1 MKINEADLP
10 HSLKTH
16 MAPSIAG
23 VVPAARRLAA
33 GDWLFRLGDA
43 TFGIFFV
50 VAGRLRMQ
58 RMTPDG
64 EVVIMHVARPGEM
77 LAEASL
83 FVPRYQCDVIAET
96 DCEVWTYPKQALSR
110 SLRDDPESLWAFSAA
125 LARSLHGL
133 RQRYELKQIR
143 SAPDRV
149 MQLLRLRCDDA
160 GIYRTAGVLKEMAAE
175 LGLTHESLYRALA
188 MLEKKGAIVRA
199 KEQLQIKINSTPT
212 RKDK

>member
-1 MKINEADLP
+1 
-10 HSLKTH
+10 

-23 VVPAARRLAA
+23 VVPTARRLAA

-50 VAGRLRMQ
+50 AAGRLRMQ

-149 MQLLRLRCDDA
+149 MQLLRLRCDE
-160 GIYRTAGVLKEMAAE
+160 AGVLRNDGALQDLASE
-175 LGLTHESLYRALA
+175 LGLTREALYRALA
-188 MLEKKGAIVRA
+188 TLTRQGVIERTKTRLRIVGVEK
-199 KEQLQIKINSTPT
+199 S
-212 RKDK
+212 RKPD